1 MHGFCLGE
9 EIFFHRFF
17 SVSSVTDDK
26 ANLKLSRTEMWKQ
39 YYLPVAEQSYSL
51 ASEKIVLKIS
61 HSFILTLPLGG

>member
-1 MHGFCLGE
+1 MHEFYLGGV
-9 EIFFHRFF
+9 IFFHRFF
-17 SVSSVTDDK
+17 FVSSVTDDK

-51 ASEKIVLKIS
+51 ASEKVALIIS